1 MIITGISRFGPHFS
15 VRRPRTEDAC
25 VAASSSTPF
34 DEQNFS
40 SKNNARALNRTL
52 FQAHKNIMIRFLERE
67 DYYNPFQCA
76 AAVAVFFLHPK
87 STSAMFILV
96 GKKAFS
102 TARGWKRHALE
113 TAGQKGVNPAFRRPS
128 KAIINLNEMLLS
140 AALRAFSQR
149 N

>member
-1 MIITGISRFGPHFS
+1 MGSTNTRGTFLDDYHWHKPLWSTFFS
-15 VRRPRTEDAC
+15 FTPAQDAC
-25 VAASSSTPF
+25 VAHLLM
-34 DEQNFS
+34 

-52 FQAHKNIMIRFLERE
+52 FQAHKDMMIRFLERE

-102 TARGWKRHALE
+102 TARG
-113 TAGQKGVNPAFRRPS
+113 
-128 KAIINLNEMLLS
+128 
-140 AALRAFSQR
+140 
-149 N
+149 